1 MWGDGP
7 GMLWYAAA
15 AALACW
21 LLLLGYAA
29 VAARPRWTRA
39 GPPSLALRDEPPAV
53 VSLLAGRVGRDGFPA
68 TVLDLA
74 ARGWLVLD
82 HVSGGQLACL
92 LPDSAPAER
101 LTPYE
106 AMAVQHVTVRASGS
120 GWVPVAALAADF
132 RPAGRRR
139 HVEDDL
145 HRFAAQV
152 RSEAVRRGLVS
163 RLPGGPPLLILGVLG
178 LAPLALGAAA
188 LARTHSAADAFL
200 TAAGLYLVL
209 LSCLRVL
216 RRDRLTRAGR
226 AALAG
231 WLGFRTALTDL
242 DRAGVLRT
250 ALFISGDRRA
260 GYAVALGAAPAVAA
274 AFRPD
279 GDGAWSSHGGW
290 WHQVEVGGTRRDR
303 RWRQPAVTELDG
315 QVVRRWT
322 EVVRDEDGP
331 QYRHWVAI
339 DDGQSNRAWTLRT
352 SERLYEEI
360 RVGLTVQAQIDPRR
374 GWLTGLTPR
383 EPDARGQELAGAA
396 AREASRFGLPA
407 PAVLVTAGDAAELI
421 GGPVRGSDLIAAFMR
436 RPAQGSRPT
445 VLVQIASPGVAGLTV
460 RHARRNGQP
469 VAGLTGSSGW
479 LVDGRK
485 LVLECAQGMVSVR
498 LDGGPPG
505 DAAPGLT
512 RLAPVIAARLA
523 SAADPTPA

>member
-1 MWGDGP
+1 
-7 GMLWYAAA
+7 MLWYAAA
-15 AALACW
+15 AALALW

-29 VAARPRWTRA
+29 VAARPRWTRP
-39 GPPSLALRDEPPAV
+39 GPPSHALRDEPPAV
-53 VSLLAGRVGRDGFPA
+53 VSLLAGRVDRDGFPA

-82 HVSGGQLACL
+82 HRSSGQLACL
-92 LPDSAPAER
+92 LPDSMPAER

-106 AMAVQHVTVRASGS
+106 AMAVEHVTVRASGS

-132 RPAGRRR
+132 RPARRHR

-152 RSEAVRRGLVS
+152 RSEAARRGLVS

-188 LARTHSAADAFL
+188 LARTHTAAGAFL
-200 TAAGLYLVL
+200 TAAGLYLIL
-209 LSCLRVL
+209 LSCLRLL

-231 WLGFRTALTDL
+231 WLGFRLALTDL

-250 ALFISGDRRA
+250 ALFIAGDRRA
-260 GYAVALGAAPAVAA
+260 AYAVALGAAPAAAA

-290 WHQVEVGGTRRDR
+290 WHQVDVGGTRRAR
-303 RWRQPAVTELDG
+303 RWRRPAVTELDG

-322 EVVRDEDGP
+322 EVVRDDDGP
-331 QYRHWVAI
+331 LYRYWVAI
-339 DDGQSNRAWTLRT
+339 DDGQSDRAWTLRT
-352 SERLYEEI
+352 SDRLYEET
-360 RVGLTVQAQIDPRR
+360 RVGLAVQAQIDPRR
-374 GWLTGLTPR
+374 GWLTGLVPR
-383 EPDARGQELAGAA
+383 EPDPAGQELAGAA
-396 AREASRFGLPA
+396 VRQASRFGLPGPVA
-407 PAVLVTAGDAAELI
+407 LVTAEDAAELI
-421 GGPVRGSDLIAAFMR
+421 GGPVRGSDLVAAFMW
-436 RPAQGSRPT
+436 RPAQASRPT
-445 VLVQIASPGVAGLTV
+445 VLVQIASSRMASLTV

-469 VAGLTGSSGW
+469 VAGLTGSSAW

-498 LDGGPPG
+498 LDGGPPEN
-505 DAAPGLT
+505 AALALT

-523 SAADPTPA
+523 SAAEPDATPA